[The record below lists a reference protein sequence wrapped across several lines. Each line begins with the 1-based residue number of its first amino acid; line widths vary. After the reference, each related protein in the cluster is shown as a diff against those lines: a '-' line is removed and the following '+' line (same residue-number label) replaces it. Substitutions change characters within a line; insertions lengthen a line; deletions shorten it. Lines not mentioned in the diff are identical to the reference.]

1 MMELQDES
9 LKTMNIESPKTE
21 TKQDILELKS
31 SDSEE
36 SNQTDDEIV
45 DDDESEDDMEE
56 SEETS
61 ESGESAE
68 SVESAESKESEES
81 DVSSILDVDDDMNTN
96 WIDDYEE
103 YEKKYEDY
111 YLESMEGVKTM
122 FIYVN
127 KKREIE
133 SIHEDYIELQ
143 ANNILTKEE
152 LLFLIK
158 NNNNPKN
165 LKNEP
170 TKKKDPYK
178 LLSVLVYNI
187 DLQPKQLKEYLEK
200 KHPAPQENPYLYS
213 LKILEDIQFK
223 KSISLFHD
231 INTVYFIYYDNSH
244 TKNINNKTKKIY
256 ANKTASNTSHN
267 KTKRKQLKE

>member
-1 MMELQDES
+1 MMELEDES
-9 LKTMNIESPKTE
+9 LKTINIESPSTE
-21 TKQDILELKS
+21 KEDILELKS

-36 SNQTDDEIV
+36 SEESGNDDSS
-45 DDDESEDDMEE
+45 DDDTEN
-56 SEETS
+56 SEELS

-68 SVESAESKESEES
+68 SVESDESV
-81 DVSSILDVDDDMNTN
+81 VSSILDVDDDMNTN

-122 FIYVN
+122 FVYVN

-133 SIHEDYIELQ
+133 SIHEDYLELQ

-152 LLFLIK
+152 LLYLIK
-158 NNNNPKN
+158 NNNIPKN

-244 TKNINNKTKKIY
+244 IKNINNKTKKIY
-256 ANKTASNTSHN
+256 ANKAISNTSHN

>member
-1 MMELQDES
+1 MELEDES
-9 LKTMNIESPKTE
+9 LKTINIQSPKTE
-21 TKQDILELKS
+21 PKQDILELKS

-36 SNQTDDEIV
+36 S
-45 DDDESEDDMEE
+45 EE
-56 SEETS
+56 SVDVSDDVSDDSTENSEESS

-68 SVESAESKESEES
+68 SEES
-81 DVSSILDVDDDMNTN
+81 DVGSILDVDEDMNTN

-256 ANKTASNTSHN
+256 ANKTVSNTSHN